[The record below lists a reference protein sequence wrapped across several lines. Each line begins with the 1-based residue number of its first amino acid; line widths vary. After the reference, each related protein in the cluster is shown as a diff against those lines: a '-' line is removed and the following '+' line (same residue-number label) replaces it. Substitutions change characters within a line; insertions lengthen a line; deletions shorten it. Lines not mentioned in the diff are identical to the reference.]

1 MRRLKPTE
9 PERLQTTG
17 LSLVGLLAMVFW
29 VSLFASNG
37 VTQAGGFRPP
47 QECQGSTGET
57 HLHCLYGYIDM
68 LEENA
73 GKVDEAFNKQKKRLE
88 HPEQIDRQASAAD
101 EMEQNLADRTDAP
114 QPANSTLASSH
125 PSVAASAPS
134 FRSPQECRAYTG
146 DAHLNCLYAYI
157 EMQQSKTGRIEEELK
172 TQKGMLG
179 QLREQIDRQAAASS
193 DVQRR
198 LDEGQATTPPPA
210 VYVQPPVY
218 PGYFPGYYYPSP
230 GLSFFFGVPR
240 YYYGYPFYGPRFYG
254 PRFYG
259 PRFYGGGY
267 FGRRR

>member
-1 MRRLKPTE
+1 M
-9 PERLQTTG
+9 
-17 LSLVGLLAMVFW
+17 
-29 VSLFASNG
+29 
-37 VTQAGGFRPP
+37 
-47 QECQGSTGET
+47 GET
-57 HLHCLYGYIDM
+57 RTHCSTSRDGFLGQFSWSQTALPRLAVSALLRNVRALQGRLHLDCLYGYIDM
-68 LEENA
+68 QEENT
-73 GKVDEAFNKQKKRLE
+73 GKVDEAFNKQKGRLKQR
-88 HPEQIDRQASAAD
+88 EQIDRQASVAQ
-101 EMEQNLADRTDAP
+101 EMEQKFADRTDAP
-114 QPANSTLASSH
+114 RPAHSALASSH
-125 PSVAASAPS
+125 PSVPASAS
-134 FRSPQECRAYTG
+134 RFRSPQECQAYTG

-198 LDEGQATTPPPA
+198 LDEGQTTIPPPP

-230 GLSFFFGVPR
+230 GLSLFFGGPR

-259 PRFYGGGY
+259 GRY